1 MIDLPALTVFKGKMD
16 TLRDVKEAELVD
28 VPELRQCVLPNA
40 FRLIRNVHVENA
52 GKLESNK
59 EIKALLKKKREEE
72 KLDYVAL
79 VKCDDPIRTVHPS
92 TN

>member
-1 MIDLPALTVFKGKMD
+1 MPALTVFKGKMD
-16 TLRDVKEAELVD
+16 TLRHVKSVELVD
-28 VPELRQCVLPNA
+28 IPELRQCVLPNA
-40 FRLIRNVHVENA
+40 FRLTRDVHIENA
-52 GKLESNK
+52 SKLESNK
-59 EIKALLKKKREEE
+59 EIKALLEKKREEE